1 MSLMLQRRTMTE
13 AEFLAWV
20 DPLEERHEFDGTGPV
35 AMVGGSLRHGVIQ
48 ANLLRALGT
57 ALLDS
62 PWMAIGSD
70 TFVRAAASLRLPDV
84 LVMRDPFDPDARVI
98 DEPIVVF
105 EILSPGTAQVDRV
118 VKAREYWA
126 APSIEHY
133 VMLEQDHPGAVLLSR
148 GARDWQRHVV
158 GQDQALALP
167 AIGVRLDLAEL
178 YRRLAPA
185 ARTPSQG

>member
-1 MSLMLQRRTMTE
+1 
-13 AEFLAWV
+13 
-20 DPLEERHEFDGTGPV
+20 
-35 AMVGGSLRHGVIQ
+35 
-48 ANLLRALGT
+48 
-57 ALLDS
+57 
-62 PWMAIGSD
+62 
-70 TFVRAAASLRLPDV
+70 
-84 LVMRDPFDPDARVI
+84 MRDPFDPDARVI